1 MRVTFVCD
9 YCQRP
14 EERELFMITLTSI
27 KNMKDTCTKIICSKC
42 MSHVSAVLDGIL
54 DKRDI
59 DDTLKEI
66 EGNILEDK

>member
-1 MRVTFVCD
+1 MRVTFVCN

-14 EERELFMITLTSI
+14 EERELFMLTLTDI
-27 KNMKDTCTKIICSKC
+27 KNLKDTCTKVICSKC
-42 MSHVSAVLDGIL
+42 MSHVSTVLDGIL

-66 EGNILEDK
+66 EGNILEG

>member
-1 MRVTFVCD
+1 MRVTFVCN

-14 EERELFMITLTSI
+14 EERELYMITLTSI

-42 MSHVSAVLDGIL
+42 MAHVSAVLDGIL

-66 EGNILEDK
+66 EGNILEG

>member
-14 EERELFMITLTSI
+14 EERELFMLTLTDI
-27 KNMKDTCTKIICSKC
+27 KNLKDTCTKVICSKC
-42 MSHVSAVLDGIL
+42 MSHVSTVLDGIL

-66 EGNILEDK
+66 EGNILEG

>member
-1 MRVTFVCD
+1 MRVTYVCN

-14 EERELFMITLTSI
+14 EERELYMITLTSI

-42 MSHVSAVLDGIL
+42 MAHVSTVLDGIL

-66 EGNILEDK
+66 EGNILGG

>member
-27 KNMKDTCTKIICSKC
+27 KNMKDTCTKIICPKC
-42 MSHVSAVLDGIL
+42 MSHVSTVLDGIL

-66 EGNILEDK
+66 EGNILEG